1 LSTYTIYATG
11 TCHWCNA
18 AQNLL
23 TQQGKDY
30 EVKYV
35 DKDNSV
41 REELEALRP
50 GTRTVPQIFLNEGDG
65 FFQYIGGHDDLVKS
79 LIGK

>member
-1 LSTYTIYATG
+1 LYTIYATK

-30 EVKYV
+30 NVKYI
-35 DKDNSV
+35 DSAPAIA
-41 REELEALRP
+41 EELQALAP
-50 GTRTVPQIFLNEGDG
+50 GARTVPQIFLSEGDG
-65 FFQYIGGHDDLVKS
+65 FHRYIGGHDDLVRS
-79 LIGK
+79 LVKN

>member
-1 LSTYTIYATG
+1 MYTIYATHK
-11 TCHWCNA
+11 CSYCNA

-30 EVKYV
+30 NVKYIDTSKEV
-35 DKDNSV
+35 F
-41 REELEALRP
+41 EEMQALVP
-50 GTRTVPQIFLNEGDG
+50 GAKTVPQIFLNEGDG
-65 FFQYIGGHDDLVKS
+65 FHQHIGGHDDLVTY